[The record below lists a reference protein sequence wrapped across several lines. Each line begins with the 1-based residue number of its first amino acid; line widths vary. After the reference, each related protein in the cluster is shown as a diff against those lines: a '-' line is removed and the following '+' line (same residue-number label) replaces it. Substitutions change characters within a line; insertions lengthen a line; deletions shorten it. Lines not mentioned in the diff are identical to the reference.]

1 MFNSN
6 RSWPCWLAVLGSTVS
21 VCGLRRFTNPCLVQR
36 LAVDVSIW
44 LTRFIKAMR
53 DEDGRMRTN
62 AHILG
67 VLRRLCKVRRV
78 VLFP

>member
-1 MFNSN
+1 MQGYSCSFVIAL
-6 RSWPCWLAVLGSTVS
+6 P
-21 VCGLRRFTNPCLVQR
+21 QR

-67 VLRRLCKVRRV
+67 VLRRLCKVRRS
-78 VLFP
+78 VLFACKEDAVTT